1 MRFPFKRGLNFQKR
15 RRRRVEATT
24 ARSTALWVAQIIIV
38 IAIAFVCVYCFGL
51 KATVIG
57 NSMSGTLEN
66 GDKILV
72 NRFVYTLKA
81 PRADDIIVFYP
92 NGNERSNY
100 YVKRVIAVP
109 GDTVKISNGVV
120 YVNGQEYDEDGAES
134 IDYAG
139 LAEETITVG
148 EDEFFVLG
156 DNRNDSEDSRYANI
170 GNIKREHIE
179 GKAWFR
185 TGPGAPRGRIK

>member
-1 MRFPFKRGLNFQKR
+1 MRS
-15 RRRRVEATT
+15 A
-24 ARSTALWVAQIIIV
+24 ALFVVQIVIV

-72 NRFVYTLKA
+72 NRFVYALKA
-81 PRADDIIVFYP
+81 PKANDVIVFYP
-92 NGNERSNY
+92 NGNEKTHY
-100 YVKRVIAVP
+100 YVKRVVAVP
-109 GDTVKISNGVV
+109 GDTVKIEDGVV
-120 YVNGQEYDEDGAES
+120 YVNGEEFDEVSTEF
-134 IDYAG
+134 IEYAG
-139 LAEETITVG
+139 LAEETITVA

-156 DNRNDSEDSRYANI
+156 DNRNSSEDSRYANI

-185 TGPGAPRGRIK
+185 TGPGGPRGRIK

>member
-1 MRFPFKRGLNFQKR
+1 MRVPFKRGLNFKR
-15 RRRRVEATT
+15 QRRRVEMNTV
-24 ARSTALWVAQIIIV
+24 RSTALWIVQIIIV

-72 NRFVYTLKA
+72 NRFVYALKA
-81 PRADDIIVFYP
+81 PKANDVIVFYP
-92 NGNERSNY
+92 NGNEKSHY
-100 YVKRVIAVP
+100 YVKRVVAVP
-109 GDTVKISNGVV
+109 GDTVKIEDGVV
-120 YVNGQEYDEDGAES
+120 YVNGDEFDSGDTEI

-139 LAEETITVG
+139 LAEELITVG
-148 EDEFFVLG
+148 EDEYFVLG
-156 DNRNDSEDSRYANI
+156 DNRNNSEDSRYANI
-170 GNIKREHIE
+170 GNIKEEHIV

-185 TGPGAPRGRIK
+185 TGPGSPRGRIK